1 MSKLFVGNIPFT
13 AADAD
18 LQEWVESQGFPVESA
33 EIIRDRTTGIP
44 RGFGFVL
51 LREESKV
58 RDAIRLL
65 NGQSM
70 GGRPL
75 TVNEAAPPLNRSS
88 KPARQR

>member
-51 LREESKV
+51 LREES
-58 RDAIRLL
+58 
-65 NGQSM
+65 
-70 GGRPL
+70 
-75 TVNEAAPPLNRSS
+75 RSEM
-88 KPARQR
+88 RFGF